1 MTEQEHYAKQS
12 CWRCRRCGS
21 RTPLEKSVCSNPA
34 CRAELSIFG
43 EVCTPASDP
52 AEPDVGHP
60 GIDAGLAASIF
71 HTRQV
76 DIRDLKRFL
85 RTQGVEVRV

>member
-60 GIDAGLAASIF
+60 GRDAGKSGSRGDGI
-71 HTRQV
+71 
-76 DIRDLKRFL
+76 
-85 RTQGVEVRV
+85 